1 MESVHKTMI
10 FLCRTLSLHI
20 PEQNV
25 KNKGG
30 SWRRTLLWTVNPP
43 KKRSKATAVFKKVWH
58 KTRNGQNSMSDIRWL
73 ILARKKALWRNGPKT
88 KSIYIDI
95 VDWRLQSS
103 KGQRRWHNSC
113 LDSKPTT
120 RIFKSTF
127 HINYPHSRRHLAF
140 LGPNQP
146 AHQVKWFI
154 SFPLVVLG
162 EHF

>member
-1 MESVHKTMI
+1 MI
-10 FLCRTLSLHI
+10 FLCRTLSLYTVYTF
-20 PEQNV
+20 QNRT
-25 KNKGG
+25 
-30 SWRRTLLWTVNPP
+30 WRIKVGLDAGHCYELWAHQR
-43 KKRSKATAVFKKVWH
+43 KWSKATAVFKKVWH
-58 KTRNGQNSMSDIRWL
+58 KTRNEQNSMSDIRWL

-88 KSIYIDI
+88 KSIYIEI
-95 VDWRLQSS
+95 FDWRLQSS

-127 HINYPHSRRHLAF
+127 HINYPHSRRSHLAF